1 MDRKEFG
8 KLIVALRREHLD
20 NHLKPWTREKFA
32 QEAGIDVLIL
42 ANIENGKKAMLS
54 ADLLI
59 KLANAL
65 KLTSGERK
73 ELFLAT
79 SGVNEKDI
87 YQPHDSPKAALEDM
101 LSFINQVQ
109 LPAFIV
115 DQYFDIVAVN
125 LMVLEVYNIDLNV
138 FLNPASNPATR
149 FNLVRMLFSSEFDEQ
164 KEMFGDVWTK
174 FAANTTMLFRAASF
188 QYRATEYF
196 QSLYPQL
203 CEFDDFKNYIQR
215 QRKFKD
221 DHFVDN
227 NIFIMIDNPKYG
239 KIRSISTSVRVT
251 TIAGELTLF
260 TFTPLSEETSK
271 IYLEI
276 AKNNYVFPVLPDWP
290 DKSVLFE

>member
-1 MDRKEFG
+1 MNRKEFG

-20 NHLKPWTREKFA
+20 HHLKPWTREAFA

-42 ANIENGKKAMLS
+42 ANIEGGKRAMLS
-54 ADLLI
+54 ADLLV

-73 ELFLAT
+73 EFFLAA

-125 LMVLEVYNIDLNV
+125 LMVLDVYNIDLNV

-164 KEMFGDVWTK
+164 KRMFGDVWTK

-196 QSLYPQL
+196 QSLYPEL
-203 CEFDDFKNYIQR
+203 CKFDDFKNYLQR
-215 QRKFKD
+215 QRKPKD

-227 NIFIMIDNPKYG
+227 NVFIMIDNPKYG
-239 KIRSISTSVRVT
+239 AIRSISTSIKVT
-251 TIAGELTLF
+251 TIAGELTMF
-260 TFTPLSEETSK
+260 TFTPLSEETAN
-271 IYLEI
+271 IYLKI

-290 DKSVLFE
+290 DKSILFG